1 MGVTTPI
8 SEILLVFVC
17 LQNSQIFP
25 SNHGLYIVH
34 GVKKS
39 KNELL
44 QKFMQV
50 EVVVK
55 YMEPEAKFGRRGISG
70 FGDIV
75 TFQIGHI
82 SLSNH
87 GL

>member
-1 MGVTTPI
+1 MNFLHA
-8 SEILLVFVC
+8 LLTMYSPWGQKINC
-17 LQNSQIFP
+17 L
-25 SNHGLYIVH
+25 
-34 GVKKS
+34 K
-39 KNELL
+39 
-44 QKFMQV
+44 KFMQV

-55 YMEPEAKFGRRGISG
+55 YMETKFGSRGISG